1 MLANPIFNATPKRV
15 AILKYFVNQTLAGK
29 GRDIKD
35 DMVAV
40 EVFGRG
46 QDFDQ
51 TVDPIVKIQ
60 TDILRRAVVR
70 YNETTGKNDPIRI
83 DIPKGTYVPVFKKR
97 KLKES

>member
-1 MLANPIFNATPKRV
+1 MKGQFTKASSSFQKAISHQLELMLANPIFNATPKRV

-35 DMVAV
+35 DMEAV
-40 EVFGRG
+40 EVFDRG

-60 TDILRRAVVR
+60 TDIRR
-70 YNETTGKNDPIRI
+70 E
-83 DIPKGTYVPVFKKR
+83 
-97 KLKES
+97 